1 MARRK
6 KDSGALK
13 VHETMLI
20 EPVAP
25 ATEVRVSGPET
36 DFVVRANQGTLIH
49 TYGSA
54 DQHMGGGIEWSF
66 AEPGEYTLRHMDA
79 AGVEYS
85 VETVTVE

>member
-13 VHETMLI
+13 AGDTFTI

-25 ATEVRVSGPET
+25 ATEVRVSGPEG
-36 DFVVRANQGTLIH
+36 DFVVRANQGTMIH
-49 TYGSA
+49 TYGSE
-54 DQHMGGGIEWSF
+54 DQHLGGGIEWSF
-66 AEPGEYTLRHMDA
+66 NTPGEYTLRHMNS
-79 AGVEYS
+79 AGVEFN